1 MPTSRRQT
9 ACDSYNMTQHP
20 EEKKTNLVQRSRE
33 LLDTA
38 VQGLKG
44 RDLGVL
50 VDEFTSE
57 MTLVAEGLS
66 EDLSRAQQDLAQ
78 LSAAHTIEEEGRRSL
93 EERVNALQR
102 RVDALEK
109 KQDKQQQKRGTLT
122 SVLRQVTVIAAILAG
137 AWVITALLKTF
148 GGA

>member
-1 MPTSRRQT
+1 
-9 ACDSYNMTQHP
+9 MTQHP

-57 MTLVAEGLS
+57 MTLVAYLIATLNHDRSLS
-66 EDLSRAQQDLAQ
+66 AQ

-102 RVDALEK
+102 SVDALEK